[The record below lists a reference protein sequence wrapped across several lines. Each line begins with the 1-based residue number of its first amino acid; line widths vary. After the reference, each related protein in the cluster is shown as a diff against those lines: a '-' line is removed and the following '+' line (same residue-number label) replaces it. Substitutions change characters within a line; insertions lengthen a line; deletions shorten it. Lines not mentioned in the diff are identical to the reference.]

1 MRGMFS
7 SCISADTLIQTRE
20 RGIIKAGM
28 VQKGEMIGGRNE
40 TGSDVWCTVIS
51 QAWHGTGYVSGNFTP
66 DATNSA
72 TGATI
77 FGASYTVYET
87 SEEAAKFPTAY
98 IGCSGTACGTRV
110 TTVTAGESKSLH
122 AGNYLLVTTKSGY
135 YTDYNIF
142 TVSSSSSSVATQMV
156 QVMNTN
162 QDRVV
167 LSWGSAGNRDLHV
180 IDKNDRSKKCDK
192 FTHCKSSAVS
202 VVGGSAKLDKESS
215 GPGVETTQLNG
226 ISNGTVEV
234 WVSIYSGTYTQALVD
249 ANPSVIQVYCFKCE
263 FSGLV
268 KEGYLTTVFQSWSNA
283 PMGAKWWKAG
293 EFTAPG
299 TAERAKW
306 TTCFG
311 SSCWDTSNAAGPTRG
326 LRTIADKG
334 AVTNEKHIVT
344 RADEGAVANEKQI
357 VLPELRYC
365 NDSKQKT
372 IIGACREHVTT
383 FRFSLI
389 SCIPHLAGPIRSQ
402 PLMGSLQYLGC
413 VDCVPQVDT
422 SFDICAITR
431 TLTHS
436 MHTCITQ

>member
-1 MRGMFS
+1 
-7 SCISADTLIQTRE
+7 
-20 RGIIKAGM
+20 
-28 VQKGEMIGGRNE
+28 
-40 TGSDVWCTVIS
+40 
-51 QAWHGTGYVSGNFTP
+51 
-66 DATNSA
+66 
-72 TGATI
+72 
-77 FGASYTVYET
+77 
-87 SEEAAKFPTAY
+87 
-98 IGCSGTACGTRV
+98 
-110 TTVTAGESKSLH
+110 
-122 AGNYLLVTTKSGY
+122 
-135 YTDYNIF
+135 
-142 TVSSSSSSVATQMV
+142 MV

-268 KEGYLTTVFQSWSNA
+268 KEGYVTTVFQSWSNA

-402 PLMGSLQYLGC
+402 PLMRSLQYLGC

-436 MHTCITQ
+436 MHTCITHTYIHAYL